1 MLTSYTTH
9 LPSHSSCLAYLTD
22 NLAIHQALVDPKKS
36 QELTDFVQSIV
47 HTETSALMREH
58 NDVIQMQRDEI
69 AALHA
74 EIRRLQCERMECIN
88 AHAAEVQAL
97 HGEYTLKL
105 RHAMA
110 VV

>member
-1 MLTSYTTH
+1 MPQYPTGTLDA
-9 LPSHSSCLAYLTD
+9 CLAHLTD
-22 NLAIHQALVDPKKS
+22 SFVIYQALANPKKS
-36 QELTDFVQSIV
+36 QELTEFVKDIV

-69 AALHA
+69 SMLQT
-74 EIRRLQCERMECIN
+74 EISRLQRERMDHIN

-105 RHAMA
+105 RASA
-110 VV
+110 GV